1 MANSKIERR
10 NRLNQLMDLYGEL
23 LTDRQREFM
32 ELHYAEDLSFGEIG
46 EQFDVS
52 RQAIHDAVKHGEES
66 LENYE
71 LKLKLMTRF
80 PQLIGADKKG
90 DSIDEEKTQAFP
102 PLAEQVVN
110 GNLSAPLEQLAK
122 VIAEL
127 KASGG
132 VIYNAVEVAATLEA
146 VELNLKKALKG

>member
-1 MANSKIERR
+1 
-10 NRLNQLMDLYGEL
+10 MDLYGEL

-46 EQFDVS
+46 EQFEVS
-52 RQAIHDAVKHGEES
+52 RQAIHDAVKHGVDS

-71 LKLKLMTRF
+71 QKMKLLVRF
-80 PQLIGADKKG
+80 PHLFGEDKNTSTPENPAQNPSTPVNSTSEANTMGAEPLNQLRR
-90 DSIDEEKTQAFP
+90 
-102 PLAEQVVN
+102 
-110 GNLSAPLEQLAK
+110 

-132 VIYNAVEVAATLEA
+132 VVYNAVEIATTLEA
-146 VELNLKKALKG
+146 VEATFSKALKG